1 MTEENFSC
9 ITNDSRNKQAERKR
23 KRKMTKQDPNNRRNR
38 EPLSLPEAYL
48 TQMKAL
54 FGEDFPA
61 FLAAMGEP
69 PCPGHPAKSPEM

>member
-1 MTEENFSC
+1 
-9 ITNDSRNKQAERKR
+9 
-23 KRKMTKQDPNNRRNR
+23 MTKQDPNNRRNR

-61 FLAAMGEP
+61 FLAAMASRPAGASGEIP
-69 PCPGHPAKSPEM
+69 